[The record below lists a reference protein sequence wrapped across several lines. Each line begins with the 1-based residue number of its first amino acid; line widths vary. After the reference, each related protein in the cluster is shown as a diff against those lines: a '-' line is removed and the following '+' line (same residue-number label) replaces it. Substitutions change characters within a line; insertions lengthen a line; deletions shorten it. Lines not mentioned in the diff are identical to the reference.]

1 MSKRD
6 KTLRLAEADRSQVR
20 MVVMDPDRLVPED
33 DSVRAVWSFVKS
45 LDLSAFLVQVKSVK
59 GKAGRPPID
68 PRILMALWIQGTLDG
83 IGSAREIARLCEIP
97 EFIDE
102 RSFRL
107 GDTMT
112 FVTKF
117 GDFDCLG
124 TPSGTDGYSEL
135 VEHATTME
143 VEDGVS
149 VLVASIDDIILMK
162 RTAGRVKDLNV
173 VEGLKLLK
181 ELRLAAD
188 KQES

>member
-1 MSKRD
+1 VNIRPFFDILRTLNEHEVRYVLIGGLAAIMWGSDYITRD
-6 KTLRLAEADRSQVR
+6 VDVCYDRHNEN
-20 MVVMDPDRLVPED
+20 LKAL
-33 DSVRAVWSFVKS
+33 VRALRS
-45 LDLSAFLVQVKSVK
+45 LEAHLR
-59 GKAGRPPID
+59 GWP
-68 PRILMALWIQGTLDG
+68 DG
-83 IGSAREIARLCEIP
+83 VP

-149 VLVASIDDIILMK
+149 VMVASIDDIILMK

-181 ELRLAAD
+181 ELRLEAN

>member
-1 MSKRD
+1 VSAQRFFD
-6 KTLRLAEADRSQVR
+6 ILRTLNEHGVRYVLIGGLAAIMWGSDSITHDVDVCYDRNEENLKALIRALRSLEAHLRGW
-20 MVVMDPDRLVPED
+20 PAGVPE
-33 DSVRAVWSFVKS
+33 
-45 LDLSAFLVQVKSVK
+45 
-59 GKAGRPPID
+59 I
-68 PRILMALWIQGTLDG
+68 
-83 IGSAREIARLCEIP
+83 
-97 EFIDE
+97 IDE
-102 RSFRL
+102 RAFRL

-135 VEHATTME
+135 LQHAKAME
-143 VEDGVS
+143 VEEGVS

-181 ELRLAAD
+181 ELRAGAD
-188 KQES
+188 NNES